1 MFRKP
6 VAINDW
12 GAEHVR
18 HSAVGPEIEP
28 GEHRVRWPDGTVE
41 VLTVTLAPHHARVG
55 DGGGGYGVNTRRH
68 MLQVPYH
75 GATIAI
81 PLKDVDAEVWDPH
94 AG

>member
-1 MFRKP
+1 M
-6 VAINDW
+6 
-12 GAEHVR
+12 
-18 HSAVGPEIEP
+18 
-28 GEHRVRWPDGTVE
+28 
-41 VLTVTLAPHHARVG
+41 LTVTLAPHHARVG

-81 PLKDVDAEVWDPH
+81 PLKDVDVEVWDPH